1 MSRCKIES
9 DGHDLFVV
17 FDGVKIAKR
26 GDPDTPQ
33 AGQWISLEPGCVV
46 LDKADLTQIVVE
58 FKGVTLHA
66 IAPPAH
72 MVRFWRRLA
81 ARQP

>member
-1 MSRCKIES
+1 MSKCKIES

-33 AGQWISLEPGCVV
+33 AGQWKSLEPGCVV
-46 LDKADLTQIVVE
+46 LDKADFTQI
-58 FKGVTLHA
+58 
-66 IAPPAH
+66 
-72 MVRFWRRLA
+72 RR
-81 ARQP
+81 